1 MEYVIKGGCLYPP
14 GQAGAAAPLARIK
27 NTLCGGEQLI
37 LNADGAPA
45 LRAVIER
52 GPEGPRGKRYRLLRP
67 DGTAPLQGCPGYAAG
82 EDPARDGW
90 PVSHLPRTDHAD
102 LLLEGEPCVL
112 EMLNSQNYELR
123 NTRGDVLVQ
132 VLHRG
137 LLGGWDL
144 RCQVHLPPEL
154 LCGLLV
160 FCLYLDR
167 ENEFL
172 TV

>member
-1 MEYVIKGGCLYPP
+1 MEFVIKGGCLYP
-14 GQAGAAAPLARIK
+14 AAQPEGGPPLARSK
-27 NTLCGGEQLI
+27 NTLCGGARPI
-37 LNADGAPA
+37 LGPGGALA
-45 LRAVIER
+45 LRAVIQADPSGR
-52 GPEGPRGKRYRLLRP
+52 ARQYLLLRP
-67 DGTAPLQGCPGYAAG
+67 DGTPAAIARPGYSPG
-82 EDPARDGW
+82 EDPASQGW

-102 LLLEGEPCVL
+102 LVLQGEACVL

-123 NTRGDVLVQ
+123 SAAGSCLVQ

-144 RCQVHLPPEL
+144 RCKVHLPPEE

>member
-1 MEYVIKGGCLYPP
+1 MEYVILGGCLYPKD
-14 GQAGAAAPLARIK
+14 GKEHDAPLARIK
-27 NTLCGGEQLI
+27 NTLCGGERLI
-37 LNADGAPA
+37 LGPGGAPA
-45 LRAVIER
+45 LRALAET
-52 GPEGPRGKRYRLLRP
+52 GAPGEAKQYLLLRP
-67 DGTAPLQGCPGYAAG
+67 DGTVVARGRPGYAAG
-82 EDPARDGW
+82 QDPAHQGW
-90 PVSHLPRTDHAD
+90 PLSHLPRTDHAD
-102 LLLEGEPCVL
+102 LVLDGEACVL

-123 NTRGDVLVQ
+123 SARGDCLVQ

-144 RCQVHLPPEL
+144 RCRIHLPPEE

>member
-1 MEYVIKGGCLYPP
+1 MRR
-14 GQAGAAAPLARIK
+14 ARIPPS
-27 NTLCGGEQLI
+27 Q
-37 LNADGAPA
+37 
-45 LRAVIER
+45 
-52 GPEGPRGKRYRLLRP
+52 
-67 DGTAPLQGCPGYAAG
+67 
-82 EDPARDGW
+82 GW

-102 LLLEGEPCVL
+102 LVLQGEACVL

-123 NTRGDVLVQ
+123 SAAGSCLVQ

-144 RCQVHLPPEL
+144 RCKVHLPPEA